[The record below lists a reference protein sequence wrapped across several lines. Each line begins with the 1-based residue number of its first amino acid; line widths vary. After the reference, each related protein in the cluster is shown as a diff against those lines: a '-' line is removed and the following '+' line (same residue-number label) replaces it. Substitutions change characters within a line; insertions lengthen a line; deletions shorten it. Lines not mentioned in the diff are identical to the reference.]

1 MYLRNKKM
9 EDKEKRQIDIKVIWQ
24 ALLKHKRLF
33 IKVIAATFVIACFLT
48 LSVPNYYSATVALA
62 PELSSGRSSSSSSLS
77 SLASSFG
84 VSLGSVTNSADAI
97 NPTLYPDMMKSV
109 NFKTSLFPI
118 KVRKDN
124 KEEMTYYDYLLD
136 HQKFPWWNYVL
147 GLKNVLIGSIISLFT
162 EPMEIDNSIVNPFM
176 LTREQARIIKRI
188 SEKISCDVDS
198 KNMVINISVTDQD
211 PLVAAVIADSVKQR
225 LQDAVTEYRT
235 SKARV
240 DLEYNKK
247 LYAETKARY
256 DEARQKYAAY
266 ADANQNVILQRDRN
280 KLIELEN
287 EMQIRYQAYSTVAAQ
302 LQAAEAKV
310 QQDTPAF
317 TTLRN
322 ATVPLEKSGPHRARI
337 VILLCFFIFFCTC
350 AYVLHKEGYFVPLFL
365 LFFGLKSE
373 KAKSH
378 LE

>member
-1 MYLRNKKM
+1 M
-9 EDKEKRQIDIKVIWQ
+9 EKDINQICFKDIWQ
-24 ALLKHKRLF
+24 VLLKYKRLF
-33 IKVIAATFVIACFLT
+33 IKVIIFTFVIVCFLT
-48 LSVPNYYSATVALA
+48 LSVPNYYSAIVALA
-62 PELSSGRSSSSSSLS
+62 PELSSGRSSSSLN

-84 VSLGSVTNSADAI
+84 VSLGSMTSSADAI

-118 KVRKDN
+118 KVHKKN
-124 KEEMTYYDYLLD
+124 SNEELTYYDYLLD

-147 GLKNVLIGSIISLFT
+147 GLKNVLIGSIRSLFIEPT
-162 EPMEIDNSIVNPFM
+162 EVDNSVVNPFM
-176 LTREQARIIKRI
+176 LTRQQASIIKRI
-188 SEKISCDVDS
+188 TEKISCEVDS
-198 KNMVINISVTDQD
+198 KNLVISISVTDQD
-211 PLVAAVIADSVKQR
+211 PLIAAVMADSVKQR

-256 DEARQKYAAY
+256 DDARQKYAAY

-280 KLIELEN
+280 RLIELEN
-287 EMQIRYQAYSTVAAQ
+287 EMQLRYQAYSTVATQ
-302 LQAAEAKV
+302 LLAAEAKV

-322 ATVPLEKSGPHRARI
+322 ATVPLKKAGPKRTKI
-337 VILLCFFIFFCTC
+337 VILFCIFAFFCTC
-350 AYVLHKEGYFVPLFL
+350 AYVLYKEKYLVPLVNVVL
-365 LFFGLKSE
+365 GRDGEKKSIN
-373 KAKSH
+373 
-378 LE
+378 

>member
-1 MYLRNKKM
+1 MEEKDKK
-9 EDKEKRQIDIKVIWQ
+9 QINFKNIWQ

-33 IKVIAATFVIACFLT
+33 IKVIVATFVIACFLT
-48 LSVPNYYSATVALA
+48 LSVPNYYNATVALA
-62 PELSSGRSSSSSSLS
+62 PELSSGRSSTSNSLS

-84 VSLGSVTNSADAI
+84 VSLGGVTSSADAI

-109 NFKTSLFPI
+109 SFKTSLFPI
-118 KVRKDN
+118 KVHEKDSN
-124 KEEMTYYDYLLD
+124 EEMTYYDYLLD

-147 GLKNVLIGSIISLFT
+147 GLKNVVIGSIRSLFT
-162 EPMEIDNSIVNPFM
+162 ESMEVDNSVVNPFM
-176 LTREQARIIKRI
+176 LTRQQARIIKRI
-188 SEKISCDVDS
+188 NEKVSCDVNN
-198 KNMVINISVTDQD
+198 KNMVISISVTDQD
-211 PLVAAVIADSVKQR
+211 PLIAAVIADSVKQR

-247 LYAETKARY
+247 LYAETKVRY
-256 DEARQKYAAY
+256 DDARQKYAAY

-287 EMQIRYQAYSTVAAQ
+287 EMQLRYQAFSTVAAQ

-317 TTLRN
+317 TILRN
-322 ATVPLEKSGPHRARI
+322 ATVPLEKAGPHRARI
-337 VILLCFFIFFCTC
+337 VILLCIFVLFCTC
-350 AYVLHKEGYFVPLFL
+350 AYVLHKEGYFVPLFR
-365 LFFGLKSE
+365 LFFGLKGE
-373 KAKSH
+373 KGKTN
-378 LE
+378 